1 MSEIARTS
9 TVDRSGRSVIVG
21 SMVRVLTID
30 PSIFEDIAPE
40 EVQRIHSML
49 GEELEV
55 YEVDQWGRAW
65 VEKWWREGES
75 QSTSHSLALDP
86 SDMELLR

>member
-1 MSEIARTS
+1 MSDISRAS
-9 TVDRSGRSVIVG
+9 TLDRDGRSVIVG
-21 SMVRVLTID
+21 SIVRVLEID
-30 PSIFEDIAPE
+30 QSVFTDSEQE
-40 EVQRIHSML
+40 ELPRIHSML

-65 VEKWWREGES
+65 VEKWWREGDA

-86 SDMELLR
+86 SDMELVR